1 MTYLTIINTDYLVL
15 HRLNCMSCDID
26 LKDSKS
32 YLYELERFHYIPSPG
47 KYSLKVREKNRKF

>member
-1 MTYLTIINTDYLVL
+1 
-15 HRLNCMSCDID
+15 MSCDID

-32 YLYELERFHYIPSPG
+32 YLNTLERFNYIAFAG